1 LKLGVKVLE
10 IGKVNSLEVHRETSS
25 GFYLKVPESFGD
37 VFLPPSMA
45 PEFTKVGDTVDV
57 FIYPDSKDSLI
68 ATTRLPIAQVGEYA
82 LLECIDVQEFGA
94 FFDLGIEK
102 DLLVPGNEQK
112 HKVELHNEYL
122 VRICLDETDRVF
134 GTTKISNY
142 ILDSQLDIAVG
153 DKVSMVPAERTDMGY
168 RVILN
173 KKFIGMI
180 YNSEI
185 FKPVKIGVEVTGFV
199 KKLREDGLVDCA
211 LQIQGIKNLDHST
224 IKIMGMLIKG
234 GGKSTLNDKSSPD
247 DIKFALGM
255 SKKTFKNAI
264 GMLYKKKKILI
275 SKDGIELV
283 KNK

>member
-1 LKLGVKVLE
+1 VLE
-10 IGKVNSLEVHRETSS
+10 IGKVNTLEVSRETGS

-45 PEFTKVGDTVDV
+45 PEFTKIGDMIDV

-68 ATTRLPIAQVGEYA
+68 ATCRLPHAVVGEYA
-82 LLECIDVQEFGA
+82 LLDCIDVQEFGA

-102 DLLVPGNEQK
+102 DLLVPGNEQRQN
-112 HKVELHNEYL
+112 VELHNEYL
-122 VRICLDETDRVF
+122 VRICLDDTDRVF
-134 GTTKISNY
+134 GTTKIGDY
-142 ILDSQLDIAVG
+142 ILDSKFDIATG

-168 RVILN
+168 RVIIN

-185 FKPVKIGVEVTGFV
+185 FKPVKIGVEIQGFV

-224 IKIMGMLIKG
+224 IKIMGMLIKN
-234 GGKSTLNDKSSPD
+234 GGKSRLHDKSSPE

-275 SKDGIELV
+275 TKDGIEVV
-283 KNK
+283 KKSHE